1 MLTTKQVR
9 AIIKQHRP
17 DGMWGVYTNKTAG
30 DTTNRRKV
38 KCYFRNDVDLFR
50 ALQKA
55 AGRANVYLT
64 PGSDYCHSIGPGIIV
79 NCVL

>member
-9 AIIKQHRP
+9 AIIRKHTTNTY
-17 DGMWGVYTNKTAG
+17 GLYTNKTTG
-30 DTTNRRKV
+30 YVGPNRRV
-38 KCYFRNDVDLFR
+38 KCYFHGNVELYT

-64 PGSDYCHSIGPGIIV
+64 PGSDYCHSPGPAIIV
-79 NCVL
+79 KCVIG